1 VQLLH
6 FWPTE
11 DRAVAIDNEI
21 ACAHGRLIPWQ
32 LAMVRPPISLVWRVS
47 ARAASIFAWLVCARD
62 KLYDVFFWR
71 VCEVVDPCVP
81 SIGRAGQARKNWA
94 LPPIC
99 RSLDLGAADRVLS
112 PSCGHKAL
120 LAKSQAGAG
129 TFALNP
135 RKIECPNSPVNFAFP
150 YC

>member
-94 LPPIC
+94 LPQFA
-99 RSLDLGAADRVLS
+99 GARISGTADRVLS
-112 PSCGHKAL
+112 LSFGHKAP
-120 LAKSQAGAG
+120 LAKSHAGG
-129 TFALNP
+129 LP
-135 RKIECPNSPVNFAFP
+135 P
-150 YC
+150 

>member
-1 VQLLH
+1 MQPLH

-32 LAMVRPPISLVWRVS
+32 LAMVRPRISLVWRVS

-94 LPPIC
+94 LPQ
-99 RSLDLGAADRVLS
+99 LAGARISGTADRVLS
-112 PSCGHKAL
+112 LSFGHKAP
-120 LAKSQAGAG
+120 LAKSQAGG
-129 TFALNP
+129 L
-135 RKIECPNSPVNFAFP
+135 SH
-150 YC
+150 

>member
-1 VQLLH
+1 MQPLH

-94 LPPIC
+94 LPQFAGARI
-99 RSLDLGAADRVLS
+99 SGAADRVLS
-112 PSCGHKAL
+112 LSCGHKAP
-120 LAKSQAGAG
+120 LAKSQAGAFR
-129 TFALNP
+129 TESAQD
-135 RKIECPNSPVNFAFP
+135 RMSR
-150 YC
+150 

>member
-1 VQLLH
+1 MGVQPLH

-32 LAMVRPPISLVWRVS
+32 LAMVRPRISLVWRVW

-81 SIGRAGQARKNWA
+81 SIGRAAQARKNWA
-94 LPPIC
+94 LPQF
-99 RSLDLGAADRVLS
+99 GFK
-112 PSCGHKAL
+112 PSCGHKAP
-120 LAKSQAGAG
+120 LAKSQAGS
-129 TFALNP
+129 L
-135 RKIECPNSPVNFAFP
+135 SH
-150 YC
+150 

>member
-1 VQLLH
+1 MQPLH
-6 FWPTE
+6 FRPTE

-32 LAMVRPPISLVWRVS
+32 LAMVRPRISLVWRVS

-81 SIGRAGQARKNWA
+81 SIGRAGQARKNWE
-94 LPPIC
+94 LPQSAGARI
-99 RSLDLGAADRVLS
+99 SGAADRVLS
-112 PSCGHKAL
+112 LSDDHRPPP
-120 LAKSQAGAG
+120 AKSQCR
-129 TFALNP
+129 ALRRGFTQDRP
-135 RKIECPNSPVNFAFP
+135 F
-150 YC
+150 

>member
-1 VQLLH
+1 MQPLH

-32 LAMVRPPISLVWRVS
+32 LAMVRPRISLVWRVS

-81 SIGRAGQARKNWA
+81 FIGRAGQARKNWA
-94 LPPIC
+94 LPQFAGARI
-99 RSLDLGAADRVLS
+99 SGAADRVLS
-112 PSCGHKAL
+112 LSFGHKAP
-120 LAKSQAGAG
+120 LAKSQAGG
-129 TFALNP
+129 L
-135 RKIECPNSPVNFAFP
+135 SH
-150 YC
+150 

>member
-1 VQLLH
+1 MQLLH

-94 LPPIC
+94 LPQFA
-99 RSLDLGAADRVLS
+99 GARISGVADRVLS
-112 PSCGHKAL
+112 LSCGHKAP
-120 LAKSQAGAG
+120 LAKSRAGALR
-129 TFALNP
+129 TESAQD
-135 RKIECPNSPVNFAFP
+135 RMSR
-150 YC
+150 

>member
-1 VQLLH
+1 MQLLH

-94 LPPIC
+94 LPQFA
-99 RSLDLGAADRVLS
+99 GARISGTADRV
-112 PSCGHKAL
+112 
-120 LAKSQAGAG
+120 
-129 TFALNP
+129 
-135 RKIECPNSPVNFAFP
+135 
-150 YC
+150 

>member
-1 VQLLH
+1 VRVRSDGRAAVAFLANR
-6 FWPTE
+6 

-94 LPPIC
+94 LP
-99 RSLDLGAADRVLS
+99 
-112 PSCGHKAL
+112 
-120 LAKSQAGAG
+120 QFAGARICG
-129 TFALNP
+129 AGQGFKPFLRP
-135 RKIECPNSPVNFAFP
+135 
-150 YC
+150 

>member
-1 VQLLH
+1 MQPLH

-21 ACAHGRLIPWQ
+21 ACVHGRPIPWQ
-32 LAMVRPPISLVWRVS
+32 LAMVRPRISLVWRVS

-81 SIGRAGQARKNWA
+81 FIGRAGQARKNWA
-94 LPPIC
+94 LSQFAGTRI
-99 RSLDLGAADRVLS
+99 SGAADRVLS
-112 PSCGHKAL
+112 LSRWD
-120 LAKSQAGAG
+120 
-129 TFALNP
+129 P
-135 RKIECPNSPVNFAFP
+135 RKIEVPINL
-150 YC
+150 

>member
-1 VQLLH
+1 MQLLH

-21 ACAHGRLIPWQ
+21 ACAHGRLIPGQ
-32 LAMVRPPISLVWRVS
+32 LAMVRPPTSLVWRVS

-94 LPPIC
+94 LPQFAGARI
-99 RSLDLGAADRVLS
+99 SGAADRVLS
-112 PSCGHKAL
+112 LSCGHKAP
-120 LAKSQAGAG
+120 LAKSQAGAFR
-129 TFALNP
+129 TESAQD
-135 RKIECPNSPVNFAFP
+135 RMSR
-150 YC
+150 

>member
-1 VQLLH
+1 MQLLH

-32 LAMVRPPISLVWRVS
+32 LAMVRPRISLVWRVS

-81 SIGRAGQARKNWA
+81 SIGRAEQARKNWA
-94 LPPIC
+94 LPNLPGLGI
-99 RSLDLGAADRVLS
+99 SGAADRVLS
-112 PSCGHKAL
+112 LTCGHKAP
-120 LAKSQAGAG
+120 LAKPQAGAFR
-129 TFALNP
+129 TASVQN
-135 RKIECPNSPVNFAFP
+135 RMSQ
-150 YC
+150 

>member
-1 VQLLH
+1 MQPLH

-21 ACAHGRLIPWQ
+21 ASAHGRLIPWQ
-32 LAMVRPPISLVWRVS
+32 LAMGRPPISLVWRVS

-94 LPPIC
+94 LPQFAGA
-99 RSLDLGAADRVLS
+99 RSSGVVHRVLS
-112 PSCGHKAL
+112 LSFGHKAP
-120 LAKSQAGAG
+120 LAKSQARG
-129 TFALNP
+129 L
-135 RKIECPNSPVNFAFP
+135 SH
-150 YC
+150 